1 MFDTNAARI
10 NGIERTA
17 VPRLF
22 LVAGLFFAVVIGYL
36 VVFNTAVGIG
46 FMTALMLLILI
57 VIYPVALVPAMVV
70 LSVVVEKALQPLSI
84 TVGGRELLN
93 FIGIVNLCLIGATM
107 LYTATSQ
114 MQPFRSLMTKPFAL
128 YLTVVLVSLLYSVDT
143 MMTVKSFVR
152 ISAGFCIYL
161 LITQF
166 LTEKRQID
174 GVFKILVL
182 ISAIPITVGL
192 YQIAFRNHFV
202 LSRDL
207 RIPGTFR
214 NGMSYAMYLAII
226 LPYILGQVV
235 FSRSSFLRRGFFLSI
250 FLAGLAN
257 LVYSATRI
265 GLGVFAL
272 AMIVYA
278 VLSNPR
284 KLFPAVLILLF
295 LSVIVFL
302 PWFAA
307 SFGGYLKTDLKT
319 YMSNDVSWDMRS
331 SDYIAA
337 SSLHIRVFVWRQ
349 MLRKLAETNVLLAQ
363 GAAPGLRTSTR
374 RHWAFPLPLT
384 VTTSRWSL
392 ARASSVLSVYLLFRI
407 RQLLLLARFARSG
420 AERDVKA
427 MVLYPC
433 LATHIACLGMSITE
447 VWQSY
452 TSIYWLSWIA
462 CGISES
468 YYRWYSSHAGDSQTV
483 ETQGKE

>member
-10 NGIERTA
+10 DGVERTA

-128 YLTVVLVSLLYSVDT
+128 YLAVVLVSLLYSVYT

-226 LPYILGQVV
+226 LPYIFGQVV
-235 FSRSSFLRRGFFLSI
+235 FSRSSFLRRSFFLSI

-349 MLRKLAETNVLLAQ
+349 MLRKLVETNVLL
-363 GAAPGLRTSTR
+363 GAGSGTWFENIDVKTLG
-374 RHWAFPLPLT
+374 F
-384 VTTSRWSL
+384 SL
-392 ARASSVLSVYLLFRI
+392 ASHSDYLEVVFGTGLVGLSVYLLFR
-407 RQLLLLARFARSG
+407 
-420 AERDVKA
+420 
-427 MVLYPC
+427 
-433 LATHIACLGMSITE
+433 
-447 VWQSY
+447 
-452 TSIYWLSWIA
+452 
-462 CGISES
+462 
-468 YYRWYSSHAGDSQTV
+468 
-483 ETQGKE
+483 

>member
-1 MFDTNAARI
+1 MFDTNVARI
-10 NGIERTA
+10 DGVERAA

-22 LVAGLFFAVVIGYL
+22 LLAGLFFAVVIGCL
-36 VVFNTAVGIG
+36 VVFNAAVGIG
-46 FMTALMLLILI
+46 FMTALMLLTLI
-57 VIYPVALVPAMVV
+57 VIYPVVLAPAMVV
-70 LSVVVEKALQPLSI
+70 LAVVVEKALPPLSI
-84 TVGGRELLN
+84 TIGGRELLN

-128 YLTVVLVSLLYSVDT
+128 YLAVVLASLLYSVDT

-174 GVFKILVL
+174 RVFQILVI
-182 ISAIPITVGL
+182 ISVIPITVGL
-192 YQIAFRNHFV
+192 CQIAFRNHFV
-202 LSRDL
+202 LSRDM

-226 LPYILGQVV
+226 LPYIFGQVV
-235 FSRSSFLRRGFFLSI
+235 FSGGSLLRRGFFLAV
-250 FLAGLAN
+250 FLAGLVN

-278 VLSNPR
+278 LLSNPK
-284 KLFPAVLILLF
+284 KLLPAVLILLF
-295 LSVIVFL
+295 LSILVFL
-302 PWFAA
+302 PYFAA
-307 SFGGYLKTDLKT
+307 SFGGLLKTDLRT

-331 SDYIAA
+331 SDYITA

-349 MLRKLAETNVLLAQ
+349 MLHKLAETNVLL
-363 GAAPGLRTSTR
+363 GLGSGTWLDNMDKKTLGFR
-374 RHWAFPLPLT
+374 
-384 VTTSRWSL
+384 L
-392 ARASSVLSVYLLFRI
+392 ASHSDYLEVVFGTGLVGLSIYMLFRI
-407 RQLLLLARFARSG
+407 RQLLLLVRFAQSG
-420 AERDVKA
+420 AQRAVKT
-427 MVLYPC
+427 MVLFPC
-433 LATHIACLGMSITE
+433 LATHVACLGMSITE

-468 YYRWYSSHAGDSQTV
+468 YYRWYSSREGEPQTV
-483 ETQGKE
+483 EMQEK